1 MAPDRG
7 LRAAVFID
15 RDGVINA
22 ERDYVHRIEDFEVLP
37 GVFEGLRRLAAQG
50 FALVIVTNQAG
61 IAKGRYD
68 EAAYERLTQHL
79 RALFA
84 AQGIGFDGIYHCPHH
99 PQGTLAAY
107 RRECDCRKPAPGML
121 RRAAQEL
128 GLDLARSAIV
138 GDKPSDTE
146 AGRAAGLRF
155 TVLVASGHRLPHD
168 AAALAD
174 QVCADLAD
182 AADWLCAPEQLLC
195 LGPGT

>member
-7 LRAAVFID
+7 LRSAVFID

-84 AQGIGFDGIYHCPHH
+84 AQGISFDGIYHCPHH
-99 PQGTLAAY
+99 PQGTLPAY

-121 RRAAQEL
+121 RRAALEL

-155 TVLVASGHRLPHD
+155 TVLVASGHRLPDD

-174 QVCADLAD
+174 HVGADLAD
-182 AADWLCAPEQLLC
+182 AADWLCAPEQLSRLTAT
-195 LGPGT
+195 P